1 MIIYKKT
8 PFNCQMRNMIILDAG
23 NEDDIIYVNRETY
36 DQALS
41 VSIMFSDD
49 ITRVKTQLTH
59 AVKNY
64 SDRQEENNL
73 INWLYEKM
81 PQPIRILAPFIMMSR
96 DAEFDWNVDDAK
108 KLEQAYGIIHTISMF
123 TDMYNMFKI
132 PVEVMAKIELPKH
145 VLKGY
150 QNSWDMLTKG
160 LEDEVVYPQIKHDE
174 ENPDVVYVPMPF
186 MQVKGNPI
194 VMPQFDTPVVQ
205 QPAQQV
211 VVQTPVQAVVQT
223 PAQATVQTSSA
234 LDAIIAEQPKPAVED
249 SGDGVADPD
258 EIQKIMERIKNQPI
272 EELREKYKKNN
283 ESEKLERQAKEEVH
297 MNEKQQREKDI
308 ADQSNKLLDEYA
320 GL

>member
-1 MIIYKKT
+1 MIIYRKT

-23 NEDDIIYVNRETY
+23 SEDDIIYVNRETY

-64 SDRQEENNL
+64 SDKPEENNL

-81 PQPIRILAPFIMMSR
+81 PQPIRILAPFIMMAR
-96 DAEFDWNVDDAK
+96 DAEFDWNVEDSK

-132 PVEVMAKIELPKH
+132 PVEVMAKVELPKH

-194 VMPQFDTPVVQ
+194 VMPQFETPVIQ

-211 VVQTPVQAVVQT
+211 VVQQPAQSVVVQTPVQA
-223 PAQATVQTSSA
+223 PSA
-234 LDAIIAEQPKPAVED
+234 LDTIIAEQPKPAAEN
-249 SGDGVADPD
+249 SDGNVADPD

-272 EELREKYKKNN
+272 EELREKYKKNS
-283 ESEKLERQAKEEVH
+283 ESEKLEKQAKAEVH
-297 MNEKQQREKDI
+297 MSEKQQREKDI